1 MDEEVLDDQRAL
13 IDRITEEGWTVTD
26 AELSVY
32 ESPWED
38 EDAPEATV
46 TITARKTFP
55 DADTA
60 GKNMPEGERDR
71 DDDDDNPFRV
81 K

>member
-1 MDEEVLDDQRAL
+1 MDEHVLDEQRNL
-13 IDRITEEGWTVTD
+13 IDHVKANGWTVTD

-32 ESPWED
+32 RSPWEG

-55 DADTA
+55 EADSVDV
-60 GKNMPEGERDR
+60 PEGERER
-71 DDDDDNPFRV
+71 PDDDDDSPFRV